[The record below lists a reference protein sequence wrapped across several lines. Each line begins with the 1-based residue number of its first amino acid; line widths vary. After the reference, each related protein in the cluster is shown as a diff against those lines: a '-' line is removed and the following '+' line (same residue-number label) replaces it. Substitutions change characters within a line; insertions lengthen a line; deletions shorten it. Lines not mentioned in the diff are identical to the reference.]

1 MAGRTVKIHLGG
13 KDRELR
19 LDLNAIAA
27 LCDKMGLSGR
37 LNNLAEDLLGKPVPV
52 SALRTMLWA
61 ALIWDD
67 PTLTEEEVGS
77 WVDLDNFGEVWESFF
92 SLFRDK
98 LSASTVA
105 RMKDLETAMVEGKPL
120 DSVSVNN

>member
-1 MAGRTVKIHLGG
+1 MAGRTVTIHLGG

-37 LNNLAEDLLGKPVPV
+37 LNHLAEDLLGKPVPV

-67 PTLTEEEVGS
+67 PVLTEEEVGS
-77 WVDLDNFGEVWESFF
+77 WVDLDNFAEVWESFF

-105 RMKDLETAMVEGKPL
+105 RMKALETAMVEGKPL
-120 DSVSVNN
+120 DSASVND

>member
-1 MAGRTVKIHLGG
+1 MAGRAVTIHLGG

-27 LCDKMGLSGR
+27 LCDKMKLSGR
-37 LNNLAEDLLGKPVPV
+37 LSNLAEDLLGKPVPV

-61 ALIWDD
+61 ALLWDD
-67 PTLTEEEVGS
+67 PVLTEEEVGS
-77 WVDLDNFGEVWESFF
+77 WVDLDNFTEVWESFF

-105 RMKDLETAMVEGKPL
+105 RIESLETVMGQQKTS
-120 DSVSVNN
+120 DSPTSKS